1 MDFITYEMF
10 GAVGDGVTDDM
21 PAIAKAH
28 EEANRCCKPVRAKAG
43 ATYYISP
50 KALTAVIQTNV
61 DWTGAKFIIDDVD
74 CEDRRASVFEITS
87 GEEPL
92 PFTIDSLKR
101 GQLTI
106 PNPYN
111 KDLYLIV
118 KNENHR
124 DYIRRGLN
132 QNNGA
137 PRTDN
142 FILRADGTLPS
153 PVAFEFT
160 EVTSV
165 TAKPIET
172 DKLIIQGG
180 EFLTIANQGPI
191 RYDYHARNLTIKRS
205 NVEVTGITH
214 LITGELDHGC
224 PYTGFLQISECA
236 NIYVHDCVFTGHK
249 IYKFLMENGQW
260 NHMGTY
266 DIHIGHSS
274 SVTLARCTQTT
285 DITNR
290 DYWGLMGSNFC
301 RDLTLED
308 CTFSRFDAHQG
319 VTNCTLRRCTMG
331 WQCLNII
338 GNGTFTIEDVTVY
351 SHAFINL
358 RDDYGSTWN
367 GDMTIKNSNWHPAT
381 ARRAIFV
388 ADNDGLHDF
397 GYDCYLPQNITIDG
411 LTVVEEEG
419 SAEPL
424 YIFNDYSGASS
435 VPTEDRKYMPIPPAS
450 VTIKNIQ
457 TSRPIE
463 LCQKPE
469 LMIQTI
475 FTTEH

>member
-1 MDFITYEMF
+1 MEFITYEMF

-28 EEANRCCKPVRAKAG
+28 AEANKCNKPVRAKAG

-50 KALTAVIQTNV
+50 KALTAVIKTNV

-74 CEDRRASVFEITS
+74 CEDRRAAVFKVVS
-87 GEEPL
+87 NEEPL
-92 PFTIDSLKR
+92 PFTITSLEI
-101 GQLTI
+101 GQAAI
-106 PNPYN
+106 DNPYN
-111 KDLYLIV
+111 RDLFLIV

-142 FILRADGTLPS
+142 FILLADGTLPS
-153 PVAFEFT
+153 PVSFEFT
-160 EVTSV
+160 KVTSV
-165 TAKPIET
+165 TALPMDTE
-172 DKLIIQGG
+172 KLILKGG

-191 RYDYHARNLTIKRS
+191 RYDYHYRNILIKRS
-205 NVEVTGITH
+205 NVEVDGITH
-214 LITGELDHGC
+214 LITGELDHGS
-224 PYTGFLQISECA
+224 PYNGFLQIAECA

-266 DIHIGHSS
+266 DILIGNAA

-285 DITNR
+285 DIKNR

-308 CTFSRFDAHQG
+308 CHFSRFDAHQG
-319 VTNCTLRRCTMG
+319 VTNCTLRRCTLG
-331 WQCLNII
+331 WQCINAI
-338 GNGTFTIEDVTVY
+338 GNGTFTIEEVTAYGHTFV
-351 SHAFINL
+351 NL
-358 RDDYGSTWN
+358 RDDYGSHWK
-367 GDMTIKNSNWHPAT
+367 GDMIIKNAIWHPAV
-381 ARRAIFV
+381 ARKSFFV
-388 ADNDGLHDF
+388 ADNDGMHNF

-411 LTVVEEEG
+411 LTLVDEEG
-419 SAEPL
+419 TDPL
-424 YIFNDYSGASS
+424 YIFNDYSGDPSIPA
-435 VPTEDRKYMPIPPAS
+435 EDRKYLPVPPVS
-450 VTIKNIQ
+450 VSIKNAN

-463 LCQKPE
+463 LCQNPK
-469 LMIQTI
+469 LMPGTAFIVKQ
-475 FTTEH
+475 

>member
-10 GAVGDGVTDDM
+10 GAVGNGVTDDM

-28 EEANRCCKPVRAKAG
+28 EEANRSGKPVRAKAG
-43 ATYYISP
+43 ASYYISP
-50 KALTAVIQTNV
+50 KELTAVVKTNV

-74 CEDRRASVFEITS
+74 CENRRAAVFEVRS
-87 GEEPL
+87 DLESL
-92 PFTIDSLKR
+92 PFAIDSLKR
-101 GQLTI
+101 GQLSI

-111 KDLYLIV
+111 RDLFLTV

-137 PRTDN
+137 ARTDN

-153 PVAFEFT
+153 PVSFEFT
-160 EVTSV
+160 EVTEV
-165 TAKPIET
+165 IAKPIET
-172 DKLIIQGG
+172 ETLVIKGG

-191 RYDYHARNLTIKRS
+191 RYDYHYRNIQIKRS
-205 NVEVTGITH
+205 NVELSDLTH

-224 PYTGFLQISECA
+224 PYMGFLHIFECA
-236 NIYVHDCVFTGHK
+236 DIYVHDCVFTGHK

-266 DIHIGHSS
+266 DIYIGNSV

-285 DITNR
+285 DIKNR

-301 RDLTLED
+301 RDLLLED

-331 WQCLNII
+331 WQCLNVI
-338 GNGTFTIEDVTVY
+338 GNGLFTIEDVTVY
-351 SHAFINL
+351 SHAFVNL

-367 GDMTIKNSNWHPAT
+367 GDMIIKNSSWHPT
-381 ARRAIFV
+381 SARRAVFV
-388 ADNDGLHDF
+388 ADNDGMHDF
-397 GYDCYLPQNITIDG
+397 GYNCYLPQNITIDG
-411 LTVVEEEG
+411 LTVAEEEE
-419 SAEPL
+419 STDPL
-424 YIFNDYSGASS
+424 YIFNDYSGDPSLPA
-435 VPTEDRKYMPIPPAS
+435 EDRKYMPVPPVS
-450 VTIKNIQ
+450 VTVKNMQ
-457 TSRPIE
+457 TSRPVE
-463 LCQKPE
+463 LCQKPT
-469 LMIQTI
+469 LMPQTI
-475 FTTEH
+475 FTAEQ